1 MRIWSIWVIR
11 LQYRLM
17 VVIIIV
23 LTLILWVGLIRLRK
37 VLVVM
42 FFRRDDIFASS
53 ISVFVVRDWIL
64 RFIMLVVIIRIAD
77 VLDRVGR
84 LWRQPVGLSYWHL
97 HWRLLRSVR
106 SVFELVAMKGPAWGR
121 RSTRMTRVHGVSAV
135 LFVFWVLVKGVY
147 WVSKSA
153 CEGSMY
159 VVCEQSGELRAGEYI
174 PFEQRFR
181 GYNKRVIPKRLY
193 DMAGGRHKRN
203 ARSPGAGEAK
213 EGTKDSETKPQGS
226 SVPRD
231 V

>member
-11 LQYRLM
+11 LQYWLM

-23 LTLILWVGLIRLRK
+23 LTLILWVGLIRLGK

-42 FFRRDDIFASS
+42 FFRRDGIFASS
-53 ISVFVVRDWIL
+53 ISVIVVRDWIL

-84 LWRQPVGLSYWHL
+84 LWRQPVGLSHWHL
-97 HWRLLRSVR
+97 HWRLLRSVW

-153 CEGSMY
+153 YEGSMY
-159 VVCEQSGELRAGEYI
+159 VVCEQSGELRAKGYI
-174 PFEQRFR
+174 LFKQRFS
-181 GYNKRVIPKRLY
+181 RL
-193 DMAGGRHKRN
+193 
-203 ARSPGAGEAK
+203 
-213 EGTKDSETKPQGS
+213 Q
-226 SVPRD
+226 
-231 V
+231 